1 MQTFLPY
8 PCFIES
14 AKCLDFRRLGKQR
27 VESKQLLNALE
38 IRKSGIA
45 KGGWVNH
52 PATVMWE
59 GYEDALKH
67 YMNIMIIEWRLR
79 KYKNTMQFASVQTH
93 KRNKLIYE
101 AKEYEKVFE
110 LVKNDPCPN
119 CPHSSGI
126 YCKDGWYGFENS
138 QQTINM
144 PPFIGN
150 VDFHSSH
157 RSNLLRKD
165 FKYYSQFGWE
175 EPINLPYIWGN
186 KLFD

>member
-67 YMNIMIIEWRLR
+67 YMNIMIIE
-79 KYKNTMQFASVQTH
+79 
-93 KRNKLIYE
+93 
-101 AKEYEKVFE
+101 
-110 LVKNDPCPN
+110 
-119 CPHSSGI
+119 
-126 YCKDGWYGFENS
+126 
-138 QQTINM
+138 
-144 PPFIGN
+144 
-150 VDFHSSH
+150 
-157 RSNLLRKD
+157 
-165 FKYYSQFGWE
+165 
-175 EPINLPYIWGN
+175 
-186 KLFD
+186 